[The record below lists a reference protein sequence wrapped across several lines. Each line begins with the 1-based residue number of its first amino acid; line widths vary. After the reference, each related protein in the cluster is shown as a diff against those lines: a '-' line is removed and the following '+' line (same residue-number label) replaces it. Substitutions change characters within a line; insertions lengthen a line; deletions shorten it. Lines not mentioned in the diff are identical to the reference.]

1 MYNGTSYHNL
11 DGKGRLA
18 VPSRFRTE
26 SDSGLLMLVS
36 AKDHLEVYPLA
47 HWEKIAN
54 KLNTLPQLSPN
65 VKALQ
70 RHFIGGAASCEC
82 DRQGR
87 ILLPPA
93 SRQFLTGNEVAV
105 VGMGLYFEIWSK
117 EVWSEEQ
124 ARIMDNIDNLGASA
138 ADLGL

>member
-1 MYNGTSYHNL
+1 MYIGTSYHNL
-11 DGKGRLA
+11 DIKGRLA
-18 VPSRFRTE
+18 VPSRFRSE
-26 SDSGLLMLVS
+26 EGSDLLMLVS
-36 AKDHLEVYPLA
+36 AKNHLEVYPLA

-54 KLNTLPQLSPN
+54 KLNTLSQLAPN

-93 SRQFLTGNEVAV
+93 PRQILTGNEVAV
-105 VGMGLYFEIWSK
+105 VGMGLRFEIWSK
-117 EVWSEEQ
+117 EVWLEEQ
-124 ARIMDNIDNLGASA
+124 ARIMDDMDNLSA
-138 ADLGL
+138 TVAELGI

>member
-11 DGKGRLA
+11 DEKGRLA

-26 SDSGLLMLVS
+26 DGSGSLMLVS
-36 AKDHLEVYPLA
+36 AKNHLEVYPLSN
-47 HWEKIAN
+47 WEETAN
-54 KLNTLPQLSPN
+54 KLTALPQLSPK

-70 RHFIGGAASCEC
+70 RHFIGGAASCEG

-93 SRQFLTGNEVAV
+93 SRQILTGSEVAV
-105 VGMGLYFEIWSK
+105 VGMGRYFEIWSK
-117 EVWSEEQ
+117 EVWLEEQ
-124 ARIMDNIDNLGASA
+124 ARIMDDMDNLGTAV
-138 ADLGL
+138 ADLGI